1 MASLQGGGGGSAS
14 SPFYRG
20 GYASGTPG
28 AGTYVKSKAAS
39 AIPKALTKSAPRP
52 APAPRY
58 NPPPQRSYN
67 PAPQQRS
74 YPSVGAPSSVG
85 RSSTGRIRPTF
96 TAPPPAPKPPPAP
109 PSIDQWLQSDSSY
122 ITQQSALSRALK
134 DYIAQMN
141 SQKQQYQG
149 QYDLNLKDLGTQR
162 ETGFNDLEND
172 YASRGL
178 LKSGVYGQA
187 YSDLEKDFNA
197 RQAALDT
204 ARTNFLSNLTTG
216 QKNFQT
222 EQQLTA
228 EKAKQEAVARR
239 AAKYNL

>member
-14 SPFYRG
+14 SSFYRG

-28 AGTYVKSKAAS
+28 AGTYVKSSSSSRSQARS
-39 AIPKALTKSAPRP
+39 SVPKVFKKP
-52 APAPRY
+52 APAPTRTY
-58 NPPPQRSYN
+58 SSQ
-67 PAPQQRS
+67 PAPRYSQPR
-74 YPSVGAPSSVG
+74 PAVGAPSSVG

-109 PSIDQWLQSDSSY
+109 PSIDQWLKSDSSY
-122 ITQQSALSRALK
+122 ITQQSALSRALT

-141 SQKQQYQG
+141 SQKAQYQG

-187 YSDLEKDFNA
+187 YADLEKDFNA

-204 ARTNFLSNLTTG
+204 ARTNFLANLTTG